1 MIVKFNR
8 KLKRLDGI
16 YFYTLQVTVQ
26 QTLLGILLMKIQFLK
41 TLTVD
46 VYKLNMDDYWSKE
59 FNKWDEVQV
68 DNIDYNNKYVNA
80 DLPNG
85 DLLLDIPISTIKI
98 IK

>member
-1 MIVKFNR
+1 
-8 KLKRLDGI
+8 
-16 YFYTLQVTVQ
+16 
-26 QTLLGILLMKIQFLK
+26 MKIQFLK